1 MSKMSAEN
9 LEELIDAME
18 SEGSF
23 DYAMAEYSSWKEIDD
38 VRFQNLLSSYNK
50 SRDNLR
56 TYLRELADEY
66 GIDRTDEI

>member
-1 MSKMSAEN
+1 MSKMSVEN
-9 LEELIDAME
+9 LEKIITRMEL
-18 SEGSF
+18 EGSF
-23 DYAMAEYSSWKEIDD
+23 DYAMVEYSSWKEVDD
-38 VRFQNLLSSYNK
+38 VRFQNLLNSYRK